1 MTEVIS
7 ADYEVSSEGC
17 VRHWEVP
24 YARLE
29 DATPTVSNPAS
40 VIDGIAAGTGIQVC
54 GTILSVDAVN
64 NIAVIDFTAGMV
76 YRQSVRNVSGY
87 NVNVAENAWA
97 AIQLGAPIYYDRSAT
112 MPVGTYLS
120 LCPTDLTGANNP
132 LFGYAVG
139 WSDADMASFPKGVA
153 MVALTTDVAVMQR
166 GAGA

>member
-1 MTEVIS
+1 MTEQIS
-7 ADYEVSSEGC
+7 HDYEVSSEGC

-40 VIDGIAAGTGIQVC
+40 LLNLVATGNGIQVC
-54 GTILSVDAVN
+54 GTILTVDAVN
-64 NIAVIDFTAGMV
+64 SVAVIDFTAGMV
-76 YRQSVRNVSGY
+76 YRQPVRNVSGY
-87 NVNVAENAWA
+87 NVGVGENAWL
-97 AIQLGAPIYYDRSAT
+97 AIQLGAPIYYDRSAS

-120 LCPTDLTGANNP
+120 LSATDLTGANNP

-139 WSDADMASFPKGVA
+139 WSDADMATFPKAAAGVGS
-153 MVALTTDVAVMQR
+153 TTDVAVMQR

>member
-29 DATPTVSNPAS
+29 DGTPTVSNPAA
-40 VIDGIAAGTGIQVC
+40 VVDDAARPGTGVQVC

-64 NIAVIDFTAGMV
+64 SIAIVDFTSGMV
-76 YRQSVRNVSGY
+76 YRQPVRNVTTYGGGFE
-87 NVNVAENAWA
+87 VAWA

-112 MPVGTYLS
+112 MPAGCYLS
-120 LCPTDLTGANNP
+120 LAAADNLVANNP

-139 WSDADMASFPKGVA
+139 WSDADMATFPKAVAGVA
-153 MVALTTDVAVMQR
+153 STTDVAVMQR

>member
-64 NIAVIDFTAGMV
+64 NVAVIDFTPGMV
-76 YRQSVRNVSGY
+76 YRQSVRNVATYGAQ
-87 NVNVAENAWA
+87 VEATWA
-97 AIQLGAPIYYDRSAT
+97 AIQLGAPVYYDRSAT
-112 MPVGTYLS
+112 MPVGCYLS
-120 LCPTDLTGANNP
+120 LSPADNIGPNNP
-132 LFGYAVG
+132 IFGYVVG
-139 WSDADMASFPKGVA
+139 WSDADMAAYPKGVA
-153 MVALTTDVAVMQR
+153 GVASTTDCAIMQR